1 MLGGSQVTL
10 LFQGHLRQVRIE
22 VLQPGLEQE
31 TVWSAGISVR
41 ALLSYVTLLLLQLLS
56 AGFSDDRRINRNGSG
71 SLIPNLTE
79 YLINIT

>member
-1 MLGGSQVTL
+1 MCLVVPKLL
-10 LFQGHLRQVRIE
+10 LFQGHLWQVRIE

-56 AGFSDDRRINRNGSG
+56 AGFSDRRINRNGSG